1 LGTPLILILHESSF
15 NNLKDNNI
23 NIISN
28 QKLKKQIA
36 NHYDNIVTIMLRV
49 ENDLDAYKTYS
60 TLKPYFLKYFSHENI
75 KSKFKAADFNPK
87 DYYDYDMNL
96 NALILTDTLG
106 LKKDSAFKI
115 DLAESITFTGFKI
128 EMYANFLAE
137 IYNLNESITQELQR
151 IN

>member
-1 LGTPLILILHESSF
+1 
-15 NNLKDNNI
+15 
-23 NIISN
+23 
-28 QKLKKQIA
+28 
-36 NHYDNIVTIMLRV
+36 
-49 ENDLDAYKTYS
+49 
-60 TLKPYFLKYFSHENI
+60 
-75 KSKFKAADFNPK
+75 
-87 DYYDYDMNL
+87 MNL

-137 IYNLNESITQELQR
+137 IYKLNESITQELQR